1 MEQRI
6 RQLPG
11 PVLVLGA
18 SGFVGANL
26 MRTLLAARRDVYGTS
41 SRTAPWRLEGL
52 PESQVIVADLLVER
66 NLVTLIERVRP
77 RTVFDCVAYG
87 AYSFEKE
94 NGLIFRTNVDYVVR
108 LVQELTRVGVSR
120 YIHAG
125 SSSEYGEAAAAP
137 AEESHLRPDSAYAA
151 SKAAA
156 SQYLYYV
163 GRKHGFP
170 CANLRLYSVYGPWED
185 ASRLIPAVVMR
196 GLQGTYPPFVDPSI
210 SRDFV
215 YVDDVSEAFVQAA
228 LELKGE
234 HYGDSFNIGSGHKT
248 TVGDLGALARGVFKI
263 AAEPTFSTMEQR
275 HWDHQDWYSNPAKAE
290 RLLGWK
296 APTPLALGLERSAA
310 WVRGLRDPELYRRS
324 SKQFGKDT
332 VYSVSVVVA
341 CGGGRDLAGL
351 HRRLKAVLDG
361 LNVQH
366 EIIFVNDG
374 AGDAV
379 EAAILELSA
388 QDRDVVGLTHS
399 RSFGTPAAF
408 RSGLK
413 AATKNA
419 CVLLDG
425 DGQDPPELIEAF
437 VAKWKEGADV
447 VYGRPSQRGLPF
459 LVRAAYGLF
468 YNAFN
473 RFSYI
478 RLPPDAG
485 DFGLMDK
492 RVVQSLLSFPERDLF
507 IRGVRAFA
515 GFRQTGVDYERA
527 QPRGFMA
534 RLFKNLGQAK
544 RGILSFSTAPLSMLS
559 AAGMFLFLVSMLL
572 ALGQLVYKLLDTS
585 GTPRGVTTT
594 LLVVTF
600 FGSLNLLGIS
610 VLGEYLATIFEEVKH
625 RPHAI
630 LRHVLRDGEARP
642 ASGDVDAIAR
652 PRDGRA

>member
-26 MRTLLAARRDVYGTS
+26 MRSLLAARQDVFGTS
-41 SRTAPWRLEGL
+41 SRPSPWRLEGL
-52 PESQVIVADLLVER
+52 PAQQVIVADLLVER
-66 NLVTLIERVRP
+66 NLVSLIDRIRP

-108 LVQELTRVGVSR
+108 LVQELARVGVSR

-125 SSSEYGEAAAAP
+125 SSSEYGEAAAGP

-156 SQYLYYV
+156 SQYLYYM
-163 GRKHGFP
+163 GRKQGFP

-185 ASRLIPAVVMR
+185 ASRLVPAVVMK
-196 GLQGTYPPFVDPSI
+196 GLEGAYPPFVDPGI

-215 YVDDVSEAFVQAA
+215 YVDDVSEALVLAA
-228 LELKGE
+228 LELKPE
-234 HYGDSFNIGSGHKT
+234 HYGDSFNIGSGRKT
-248 TVGDLGALARGVFKI
+248 TMRDIGVMAKGLFKLS
-263 AAEPTFSTMEQR
+263 ADPAFSTMEQR
-275 HWDHQDWYSNPAKAE
+275 RWDHADWFANPAKAE
-290 RLLGWK
+290 RLLNWK
-296 APTPLALGLERSAA
+296 ARTDLARGLELTAE
-310 WVRGLRDPELYRRS
+310 WVRGLRDLGAYRQA
-324 SKQFGKDT
+324 SKQFGKDM

-341 CGGGRDLAGL
+341 CEAGAPQEL
-351 HRRLKAVLDG
+351 EGLYRRLKTVFDR

-374 AGDAV
+374 AGEAV
-379 EAAILELSA
+379 EAVILELSA

-399 RSFGTPAAF
+399 RPFGSSAAF
-408 RSGLK
+408 RTGLK
-413 AATKNA
+413 AAAKNA
-419 CVLLDG
+419 CVLLNG
-425 DGQDPPELIEAF
+425 DGQDPPELIETM
-437 VAKWKEGADV
+437 VAKWKEGYDV
-447 VYGRPSQRGLPF
+447 VYGRPSQQGLPF
-459 LVRAAYGLF
+459 VVRASYGLF
-468 YNAFN
+468 YKAFN

-485 DFGLMDK
+485 DFGLMDR

-507 IRGVRAFA
+507 IRGVRAFS
-515 GFRQTGVDYERA
+515 GFRQIGVDYVRT
-527 QPRGFMA
+527 QPRLFMA
-534 RLFKNLGQAK
+534 RLLRNLGHAK
-544 RGILSFSTAPLSMLS
+544 RGILAFSTAPLSMLS
-559 AAGMFLFLVSMLL
+559 AASVVLFVLSLL
-572 ALGQLVYKLLDTS
+572 LGLGQLAYKLIDS
-585 GTPRGVTTT
+585 SATPRGLTTT
-594 LLVVTF
+594 LLMVTF

-610 VLGEYLATIFEEVKH
+610 ILGEYLATIFEEVKH

-630 LRHVLRDGEARP
+630 LRHVTRDGESRS
-642 ASGDVDAIAR
+642 AS
-652 PRDGRA
+652 RDLDGAGSA